1 MRVLNFSAGPSGLP
15 ISVLQKAQKELLD
28 YKGKGFSIMEIS
40 HRSAVFDE
48 VIEGAKAK
56 LQKIYGFDD
65 SFAVLFLMGG
75 ASLQFAQVPMNLYN
89 GGVAEYANTGVWTKK
104 AINEAKILGINYK
117 VVASSEAENFS
128 YIPDFSFSDTA
139 DYGYICSNNT
149 IYGTQ
154 YSKLPTCKCPLIVD
168 SSSDLLS
175 RPIDFKNIGLF
186 YGGIQKNAGPAGVT
200 LLIIKK
206 DLANRVKDNIPNI
219 LRYKTQI
226 EANSMSNTPNT
237 FGIYMF
243 DLMLDWINEQGGLKA
258 IDEKNRQKA
267 ALLYDYIDNSNFYKA
282 HAKIGSRSLMNV
294 SFNIYKNG
302 KNNENLEKALVEF
315 SAKNNII
322 GLKGHRILGG
332 LRASIY
338 NAVSLENVKFLISIL
353 EKFKTKNYR

>member
-117 VVASSEAENFS
+117 VVASSESENFS

-154 YSKLPTCKCPLIVD
+154 YSKLPSCKCPLIVD

-237 FGIYMF
+237 FGIYIF

-267 ALLYDYIDNSNFYKA
+267 ALLYDYIDNSDFYKA

-294 SFNIYKNG
+294 SFNIQKNG
-302 KNNENLEKALVEF
+302 KNQEDLEKALVEF
-315 SAKNNII
+315 SSQNNII

-353 EKFKTKNYR
+353 EKFKTNNYR